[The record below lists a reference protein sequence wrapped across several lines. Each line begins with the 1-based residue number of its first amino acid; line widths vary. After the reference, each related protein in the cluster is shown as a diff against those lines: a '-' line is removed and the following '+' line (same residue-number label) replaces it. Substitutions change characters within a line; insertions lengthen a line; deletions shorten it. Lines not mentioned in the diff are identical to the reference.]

1 MDMILAVFGN
11 MFSDGNTMLMA
22 LLIFLAAGTLAF
34 SVMAALRV
42 RGAVKKRTSRI
53 LSEQER
59 ASQGRSLQGSSA
71 KALTKL
77 IDYTTKHYSETNQE
91 HMKVLRRRLVQ
102 AGIYDPR
109 GVAFFFIG
117 RTALAIGVAAAIFIF
132 LPLMK
137 PVGGSM
143 FWLLI
148 VAGGVAG
155 YAGPS
160 MYVDRRISARTL
172 QHRSGFPD
180 FMDLLVVC
188 ADSGLSL
195 EASFERVG
203 REIGQGY
210 PSLSA
215 NIHLTNLEIRA
226 GRGLKEA
233 LENFADRL
241 ALEEARAFATLIN
254 QSIDLGSS
262 ITDAM
267 RVYSDDMR
275 HKRLSRAEEKAYALP
290 AKLAVP
296 MMVCIFPVL
305 FVVIL
310 CPVIVRMVTGTWCAR
325 PPRQTRHGPA
335 RGLPSRS
342 SPSLARPVLSGRW
355 PGRPIRAWG
364 GGIRAGGGPER
375 VMSIRVARILIVGAA
390 CLTSACS
397 TAPKLSDDT
406 TGAVQ
411 KDGGVT
417 GILS

>member
-1 MDMILAVFGN
+1 MDMILTVFGN
-11 MFSDGNTMLMA
+11 MFSDGNTMIMA

-42 RGAVKKRTSRI
+42 RSAVKKRTSRI
-53 LSEQER
+53 LSDQER
-59 ASQGRSLQGSSA
+59 ASQGRSLQDSSA

-77 IDYTTKHYSETNQE
+77 LDYTTKHYSEMNQE

-155 YAGPS
+155 YVGPS

-226 GRGLKEA
+226 GRALKEA

-310 CPVIVRMVTGTWCAR
+310 LPVIVRL
-325 PPRQTRHGPA
+325 H
-335 RGLPSRS
+335 
-342 SPSLARPVLSGRW
+342 
-355 PGRPIRAWG
+355 IG
-364 GGIRAGGGPER
+364 GYF
-375 VMSIRVARILIVGAA
+375 
-390 CLTSACS
+390 
-397 TAPKLSDDT
+397 
-406 TGAVQ
+406 
-411 KDGGVT
+411 
-417 GILS
+417 